1 MKEMKMETNRIE
13 IKGKDKNG
21 DDKIAFLLL
30 PDAQINKEAQLV
42 YNRAFRDALDSGAI
56 LRQKLGDIMEE
67 QGLWDGEKEALH
79 FDLITNITEWEK
91 TLAAGGIKLEEAKQ
105 IAIQMRRARMTF
117 RSLVSQKTSM
127 DANTVEGQADNARF
141 AYLVFACLKNES
153 GEPVFETFDEYENAE
168 SEPYVVEA
176 ASALAKRLYGL
187 DPDYDKNL
195 PENKFLERYELV
207 DQDLHLVDEEGRKVD
222 VAGRYVDDQGRFIDF
237 DEDGEEYY
245 VDYEGKKVD
254 ADGNYINDE
263 EPVFLDDK
271 GKPIPIPG
279 KESEP
284 EAEAEAPK
292 KKTTA
297 RKKTTTRKRTPKKA
311 TTEKEV
317 SQG

>member
-1 MKEMKMETNRIE
+1 M
-13 IKGKDKNG
+13 
-21 DDKIAFLLL
+21 F
-30 PDAQINKEAQLV
+30 
-42 YNRAFRDALDSGAI
+42 
-56 LRQKLGDIMEE
+56 
-67 QGLWDGEKEALH
+67 EKR
-79 FDLITNITEWEK
+79 K
-91 TLAAGGIKLEEAKQ
+91 
-105 IAIQMRRARMTF
+105 RR
-117 RSLVSQKTSM
+117 TS
-127 DANTVEGQADNARF
+127 
-141 AYLVFACLKNES
+141 
-153 GEPVFETFDEYENAE
+153 FETFDEYENAE
-168 SEPYVVEA
+168 SEPYVVQA

-195 PENKFLERYELV
+195 PENKFLEKYELV
-207 DQDLHLVDEEGRKVD
+207 DKDLHLVDDEGRKVD
-222 VAGRYVDDQGRFIDF
+222 IAGRYVDNTGRFIDF

-263 EPVFLDDK
+263 EAVFLDDK

-284 EAEAEAPK
+284 EAEAPK